1 MAEPQIS
8 PQVSVLMSAYNAE
21 AHLHD
26 AVESI
31 LGQTFTD
38 FEFII
43 VDDGSTDATPAILAS
58 CGDPR
63 IRILT
68 NDRNVG
74 LTASLNRGLAVCRGA
89 YVARQDADD
98 RSLPQR
104 LEKQVRW
111 LGEHPEVA
119 LVGTAYRAFDEA
131 RGIDAIHRLPAT
143 DGAIRWHML
152 FHNAFCHSSVMFRA
166 EATGRHGSSYDETL
180 PFAQDYEFWQRLLQ
194 SGRGANL
201 PDPLV
206 EHRVHGDA
214 ITSTRFAEQQAV
226 ADEIARRQLARL
238 LGEDRVGTLDIRRLR
253 LWFQRL
259 PDDLSWRDLRD
270 VAIFFELLDR
280 LAATE
285 CIGDDELATLR
296 RALQVRF
303 ARVLGFP
310 MVILAQK
317 TGFLCGDGALRN
329 WLRAHLPLRLRS
341 AVRADVP
348 R

>member
-1 MAEPQIS
+1 MAE

-21 AHLHD
+21 AHLHE

-31 LGQTFTD
+31 LRQTFTD

-43 VDDGSTDATPAILAS
+43 IDDGSTDATPAILAS
-58 CGDPR
+58 HADSR

-68 NDRNVG
+68 NRRNIG
-74 LTASLNRGLAVCRGA
+74 LTASLNRGLAACRGA
-89 YVARQDADD
+89 YIARQDADD

-119 LVGTAYRAFDEA
+119 LIGTAYRAFDEA
-131 RGIDAIHRLPAT
+131 RGIDAIHRPPAT

-166 EATGRHGSSYDETL
+166 EATGRHGSGYDETL
-180 PFAQDYEFWQRLLQ
+180 PFAQDYELWQRLLQ

-201 PDPLV
+201 PDPLL

-226 ADEIARRQLARL
+226 ADEIARRQIARL
-238 LGEDRVGTLDIRRLR
+238 LGEDRMGALDVRRLR
-253 LWFQRL
+253 SWFQRL
-259 PDDLSWRDLRD
+259 PDDLSRRDLRD
-270 VAIFFELLDR
+270 VAIFFDLLDR
-280 LAATE
+280 LAAAE
-285 CIGDDELATLR
+285 RIGDDELATLR

-303 ARVLGFP
+303 ARALGLP
-310 MVILAQK
+310 MVILARRAR
-317 TGFLCGDGALRN
+317 FLRGDGALWD
-329 WLRAHLPLRLRS
+329 WLRSHLPFRLRN
-341 AVRADVP
+341 AVRADMP